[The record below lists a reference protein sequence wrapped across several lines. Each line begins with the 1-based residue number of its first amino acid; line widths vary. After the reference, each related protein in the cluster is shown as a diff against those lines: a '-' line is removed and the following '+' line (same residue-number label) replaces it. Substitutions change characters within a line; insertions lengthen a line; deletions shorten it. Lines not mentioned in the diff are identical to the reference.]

1 MRDISYKQI
10 SDAVYE
16 MAVSSIYD
24 LDDKMIRSL
33 KSGLINEEDFLS
45 KTVLKEII
53 ETSDI
58 ARTNRI
64 PICQDTGIVVCFLE
78 VGNEVHFDF
87 LIDDAINDG
96 IKRAYIDERF
106 RMSVVRHPL
115 DRVNTRTNT
124 PCIIHTRFVLGD
136 RVKITICP
144 KGAGSENLSSFK
156 MLVPTS
162 GIDGVKNTIIDAVK
176 NAGGR
181 VCPPMIVGV
190 GIGGNFEESA
200 ILSKRALIRDLDDS
214 SDDEIARKLE
224 VELLEEIN
232 KLNIGPMG
240 VGGKTTAIAVKV
252 NVGPCHIAS
261 LPVSVN
267 FQCHASRHKEMII

>member
-1 MRDISYKQI
+1 MRKVTFKEI

-16 MAVSSIYD
+16 MSVASIYD
-24 LDDKMIRSL
+24 LDENMVIKL
-33 KSGLINEEDFLS
+33 KTGLENENDFLS
-45 KTVLKEII
+45 KTVIKEII
-53 ETSDI
+53 ENSEI
-58 ARTNRI
+58 AKERRI

-78 VGNEVHFDF
+78 VGNNVHFDF

-96 IKRAYIDERF
+96 IKRAYENERF

-162 GIDGVKNTIIDAVK
+162 GINGVKNAVIDAVK
-176 NAGGR
+176 NAGGK

-200 ILSKRALIRDLDDS
+200 ILSKKALIRDLNDS
-214 SDDEIARKLE
+214 SSDEIARNLE
-224 VELLEEIN
+224 IELLEEIN

-240 VGGKTTAIAVKV
+240 VGGKTTAVAVKV